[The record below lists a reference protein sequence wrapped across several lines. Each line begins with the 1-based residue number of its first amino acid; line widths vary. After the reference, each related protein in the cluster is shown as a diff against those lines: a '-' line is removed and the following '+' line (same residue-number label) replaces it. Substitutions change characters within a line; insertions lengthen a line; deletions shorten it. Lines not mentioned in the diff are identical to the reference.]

1 MPKRT
6 VVLPFVISLGK
17 EIKISILGIES
28 SGNQSVL
35 GILENE
41 KIGAEYIFYWVQFMK
56 EDIYSWAT
64 GGAQQHIN
72 KGNVDRTK
80 ILLPNQEI
88 QQKFNTLSNPIFER
102 IINNSLENQKLV
114 NIRDSLLPKLMS
126 GRIRVPVEASHA

>member
-35 GILENE
+35 GVLENE
-41 KIGAEYIFYWVQFMK
+41 KFGAEYLYYWIQFMK
-56 EDIYSWAT
+56 QEIYSWAT

-72 KGNVDRTK
+72 KGNVDKTS
-80 ILLPNQEI
+80 LLFPKGEVLI
-88 QQKFNTLSNPIFER
+88 RFNSSSKSIFEK
-102 IINNSLENQKLV
+102 IINNSLENLSLSK
-114 NIRDSLLPKLMS
+114 IRDSLLPKLMS
-126 GRIRVPVEASHA
+126 GEIRV